1 MKSSA
6 QPYRPVPHHAL
17 TEREGEILRLVISDF
32 IDTAGPVG
40 SRALARRY
48 PLGISPASIRN
59 TMSDLEERG
68 FLDHPYTSAGRVPTE
83 LGYRVFV
90 DQLMMRQSLSRE
102 EGRMLREEMER
113 ASTHNEVFLKECSR
127 LLGRLSNLLGV
138 VLSPKLSKG
147 ILERMEAVPLSSS
160 RLMFVIS
167 LRGGLFK
174 TIVLEVESEL
184 DRRDVDAAVA
194 VMNERL
200 AGLTLEDIRRTYASR
215 MQDVKD
221 EKTGIVRL
229 VFNATGTVF
238 SEPADGRMSFA
249 GAQHILAQPE
259 FQEDPEALR
268 NLISLLEEEDVVVQL
283 FEDETGRPADP
294 GKATVRIGSE
304 IVDGKVDKYSIV
316 TASYQLGET
325 SGTIGIIGPTRMDY
339 VRVVALV
346 EGMASLLGRHDRAT
360 HH

>member
-1 MKSSA
+1 MKSA
-6 QPYRPVPHHAL
+6 THPYRPTRRHAL
-17 TEREGEILRLVISDF
+17 TERESEILRLVVSDF

-48 PLGISPASIRN
+48 TLGLSPASIRN

-68 FLDHPYTSAGRVPTE
+68 FLDHPHTSAGRVPTD

-90 DQLMMRQSLSRE
+90 DQLMLRQALSQE
-102 EGRMLREEMER
+102 EGRLLREGLDR
-113 ASTHNEVFLKECSR
+113 AATNNEVFLKECSR

-138 VLSPKLSKG
+138 VLSPRLSMG
-147 ILERMEAVPLSSS
+147 ILDRMEAVPLSSS

-184 DRRDVDAAVA
+184 ERRDVDAAVA
-194 VMNERL
+194 LMNERL
-200 AGLTLEDIRRTYASR
+200 AGLTLEAIRQTYASR
-215 MQDVKD
+215 MQDVSD

-229 VFNATGTVF
+229 VLNSATTLF
-238 SEPADGRMSFA
+238 SEPADGRLSFA
-249 GAQHILAQPE
+249 GAQRILAQPE
-259 FQEDPEALR
+259 FQEDPDALR
-268 NLISLLEEEDVVVQL
+268 DLIGLLEEEEVVVQL
-283 FEDETGRPADP
+283 FEDESGQPPGPGRA
-294 GKATVRIGSE
+294 AVRIGSE
-304 IVDGKVDKYSIV
+304 LIDGKADKYSIV
-316 TASYQLGET
+316 TASYALGET
-325 SGTIGIIGPTRMDY
+325 KGTIGIIGPTRMDY

-346 EGMASLLGRHDRAT
+346 EGMAALLGRPGRSA